1 MKSWTEN
8 ERKKIF
14 QIIEEEALKGY
25 NWSRV
30 VKRLSEYFRTR
41 DSYYW
46 RMVARTEGT
55 RAFIESGNA
64 AAKELGYS
72 ERRAI
77 FRDDGYGCESC
88 AEASEKGW
96 HGIDEKLPEGK
107 IPFHPHC
114 RCYYEYRSDQD
125 IAEGYEGA

>member
-1 MKSWTEN
+1 MKISREYSKKLKKSDLDPYALAYLQEYFENYETPFMKSWTEN

-55 RAFIESGNA
+55 RHLLSPEMPPQRS
-64 AAKELGYS
+64 L
-72 ERRAI
+72 AI
-77 FRDDGYGCESC
+77 LR
-88 AEASEKGW
+88 
-96 HGIDEKLPEGK
+96 EG
-107 IPFHPHC
+107 
-114 RCYYEYRSDQD
+114 
-125 IAEGYEGA
+125 